1 MNFRVVAV
9 LEMMLFFLFLGCQSD
24 EVKYT
29 PTAGTVTIECD
40 ESVLPVIT
48 LLVNDFQRQYEKA
61 KIVIRGVEGREAVA
75 DFASDSVR
83 YIVMGRQFDQE
94 ERTAIAG
101 GKIEF
106 QEYNVALGAVAVIVN
121 KRNPLTQ
128 IRLGL
133 LDSIFSGTITRWPD
147 KNPNGMIDIAIGGP
161 NSSTNLIFRTLAL
174 KGKPLSVT
182 ATPFP
187 SSEKLLEYV
196 QNNSNAIGIVGLSWL
211 RGKEADVQVLA
222 LGGPG
227 WRPDTTESFGRYYP
241 PVQAH
246 IHRKFYPI
254 NTPVYIYRREVLPD
268 VGYGFI
274 SYATSGAGQKLFLNN
289 GLVPVT
295 MPVRLVTLTS
305 KGVQ

>member
-1 MNFRVVAV
+1 MNSRVVIIS
-9 LEMMLFFLFLGCQSD
+9 EMVLFFLFLGCQTE

-48 LLVNDFQRQYEKA
+48 LLVNDFQRQYERA
-61 KIVIRGVEGREAVA
+61 KIVVRSVEGREAVA

-94 ERTAIAG
+94 ERSAITG

-121 KRNPLTQ
+121 KQNPLTQ

-133 LDSIFSGTITRWPD
+133 LDSIFSGTITRWPG
-147 KNPNGMIDIAIGGP
+147 KNQHGMIDVAIGGL
-161 NSSTNLIFRTLAL
+161 NSSPNVIFRTLVM
-174 KGKPLSVT
+174 KGKSFPVT

-187 SSEKLLEYV
+187 SSEKLIEYV
-196 QNNSNAIGIVGLSWL
+196 HNNSNAIGLVGLSWL

-222 LGGPG
+222 LGEPG

-274 SYATSGAGQKLFLNN
+274 SYATSGTGQKIFLNN